1 MKRKRTFFTIT
12 YWGGGDKKHNM
23 QKEEGFEKNETGKRF
38 FIHKK
43 MKGFAH

>member
-12 YWGGGDKKHNM
+12 YWGGDKKHNM

-43 MKGFAH
+43 MEGFAH